1 MKQHEF
7 EAQHQALWQRIEA
20 ALEKPSQGDNSK
32 LLAEQYLHLCQQ
44 LAIAKE
50 RMYDGALLAR
60 LNKLA
65 LELYRELYRYRS
77 ETRLNFYAFYKR
89 DFPLAIYRHRFYIL
103 LAFLVMV
110 LPGLV
115 AGAWTYL
122 DEDAIYSV
130 VDGSQVRQMERM
142 YDPQADK
149 LGRERES
156 ETDILM
162 FGFYIKN
169 NISVAFRCFAGGL
182 LLGIGTLLVLFFNGM
197 FMGSI
202 AGHLT
207 RLDYVDTFYPFVAGH
222 GSFELTAIVFSG
234 AAGLRLGYAILN
246 PGQSSR
252 LDSLRQAGRD
262 VVPMLYGIVLMLVIA
277 AFLEAFW
284 SSNGALPIAVKYA
297 VAAVLWGLVL
307 LYSFSGRRHGS
318 R

>member
-7 EAQHQALWQRIEA
+7 ESQHEALWQGIEE
-20 ALEKPSQGDNSK
+20 ALKKPTQENNGK
-32 LLAEQYLHLCQQ
+32 FLAEHYLQLCRQ
-44 LAIAKE
+44 LAVAKE
-50 RMYDGALLAR
+50 RMYDEALLER

-65 LELYRELYRYRS
+65 LGLYRELYRYRAD
-77 ETRLNFYAFYKR
+77 TRLNFYAFFRR
-89 DFPLAIYRHRFYIL
+89 DFPLSIYRHRYYIL
-103 LAFLVMV
+103 VAFLVLV

-115 AGAWTYL
+115 SGIWTYL

-130 VDGSQVRQMERM
+130 LDGSQVRQMERM

-149 LGRERES
+149 FGRERES
-156 ETDILM
+156 ETDIMM

-234 AAGLRLGYAILN
+234 AAGLRLGYSILN
-246 PGQSSR
+246 PGQLSR
-252 LDSLRQAGRD
+252 LDSLRRAGRD
-262 VVPMLYGIVLMLVIA
+262 VVPMLYGIVLMLIVA
-277 AFLEAFW
+277 AFIEAFW
-284 SSNGALPIAVKYA
+284 SASATLPIAVKYA
-297 VAAVLWGLVL
+297 VAAVLWGMVL
-307 LYSFSGRRHGS
+307 LYSFSGGRHES

>member
-7 EAQHQALWQRIEA
+7 EAQYQELWQRIET
-20 ALEKPSQGDNSK
+20 ALEKPALDDNGK
-32 LLAEQYLHLCQQ
+32 FLAEQYLNLCQQ

-50 RMYDGALLAR
+50 RMYDSALLER
-60 LNKLA
+60 LNKLV

-89 DFPLAIYRHRFYIL
+89 GFPLSIYRHRYYIL
-103 LAFLVMV
+103 VAFLMLV

-115 AGAWTYL
+115 AGIWTYL

-130 VDGSQVRQMERM
+130 LEGSQVRQMERM
-142 YDPQADK
+142 YDPEAEK
-149 LGRERES
+149 FGRERES
-156 ETDILM
+156 ETDIYM
-162 FGFYIKN
+162 FGHYIEN
-169 NISVAFRCFAGGL
+169 NISVAFRCFASGL

-207 RLDYVDTFYPFVAGH
+207 RLDFVDTFYPFVAGH

-234 AAGLRLGYAILN
+234 AAGLRLGYSILN

-262 VVPMLYGIVLMLVIA
+262 VVPMLYGIVMMLIIA
-277 AFLEAFW
+277 AFIEAFW
-284 SSNGALPIAVKYA
+284 SSSAALPIAIKYA

-307 LYSFSGRRHGS
+307 LYSFSGRHHES